1 MDYGKRLAAGSR
13 PLPAHAEKLYV
24 GITPQP
30 GVVEQIPAGVGV
42 VVVNVDV
49 VPIPA
54 PVTAIVDVVRSHNPR
69 GAVHQHHAAGA
80 NVNRDGAERPAHVLI
95 PAVRECAPGDDPF
108 VVVIPVTMV
117 VPIVLIPALVFSVVV
132 AVISV
137 AAVTSV
143 ATVVAVP
150 LRHCQSGCYG

>member
-24 GITPQP
+24 GVTPQP

-49 VPIPA
+49 VPVPA
-54 PVTAIVDVVRSHNPR
+54 PVAAIVDVVRSHNPR
-69 GAVHQHHAAGA
+69 GAIHQHHAAGA
-80 NVNRDGAERPAHVLI
+80 NVNRDSPERPSHVLI
-95 PAVRECAPGDDPF
+95 PAVRESAPGDDPF

-117 VPIVLIPALVFSVVV
+117 VPVVLIPAFVFSVVV
-132 AVISV
+132 AVISIAAFPPVVPV
-137 AAVTSV
+137 ASIIAI
-143 ATVVAVP
+143 P
-150 LRHCQSGCYG
+150 LRHC